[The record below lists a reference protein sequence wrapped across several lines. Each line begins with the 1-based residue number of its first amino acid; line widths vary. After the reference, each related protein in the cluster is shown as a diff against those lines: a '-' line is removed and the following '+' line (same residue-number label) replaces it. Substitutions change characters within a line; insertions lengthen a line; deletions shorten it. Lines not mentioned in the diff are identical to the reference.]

1 MKCFGR
7 VRYNQVSL
15 HTLFSVPIAGMGH
28 GDAGGEELD
37 QPDVDGQPGQ
47 EDPLRR
53 GSEAPLD
60 LRKSNL
66 SNLTDLSDE
75 FTKKNG
81 PNRKK

>member
-1 MKCFGR
+1 
-7 VRYNQVSL
+7 
-15 HTLFSVPIAGMGH
+15 MGH

-60 LRKSNL
+60 LRKTFLVELNSSNCRTNE
-66 SNLTDLSDE
+66 SVCAIFFISE
-75 FTKKNG
+75 KSGFC
-81 PNRKK
+81 